1 MAEHVILFA
10 GPMGA
15 GKTTAIESLS
25 EIEVIRTEAANS
37 DRETADKDTT
47 TVALDYGEITLGD
60 EDKVRLYGVPGQKR
74 FDFMWNILKDRAM
87 GMVLLVNNDAADP
100 IGQMLEF
107 LEEFGE
113 LHERGGIVVGVT
125 RSDVSAAPLLG
136 DYSAAIMASLPDK
149 LIPVFT
155 VDARS
160 SDNMRVCLMSL
171 ILNIESKA
179 LFSAADREY
188 AA

>member
-15 GKTTAIESLS
+15 GKTTAIVSLS
-25 EIEVIRTEAANS
+25 ETEVVSTEAANT

-60 EDKVRLYGVPGQKR
+60 EDKVRLYGVPGQRR
-74 FDFMWNILKDRAM
+74 FDFMWQIIKERAI
-87 GMVLLVNNDAADP
+87 GMVLLVNNDAPDP
-100 IGQMLEF
+100 VALMLEF

-113 LHERGGIVVGVT
+113 LHEKGGIVVGVT
-125 RSDVSAAPLLG
+125 RSDVSPEPHLG
-136 DYSAAIMASLPDK
+136 AYSAAILEKMPER
-149 LIPVFT
+149 LIPVFS
-155 VDARS
+155 VDARNTE
-160 SDNMRVCLMSL
+160 DMTIALMSL
-171 ILNIESKA
+171 ILNVETR
-179 LFSAADREY
+179 LQMAAWQEQ